1 MILSRRVARLPAPF
15 SEQATAVGDRR
26 ALGQPWGGGSFEC
39 GGMWGGSQW
48 AGPHCSLHVDR
59 EGQGAESKG
68 QVVPGSS
75 QASALPGALGRPSSP
90 PAQSRAAREEKMRKR
105 MFCGRLRSWG
115 GSRSAEG
122 VPHPRPGPLPATACC
137 SRLRTGPGLAWEEL
151 SLRGHLGTLCRPERP
166 APHPHCFSS
175 LFAFFPS

>member
-39 GGMWGGSQW
+39 GGMWGGSQR

-105 MFCGRLRSWG
+105 MFCGAFEAGVAQGQPRACPTPGRDPSLPPPAAAA
-115 GSRSAEG
+115 SA
-122 VPHPRPGPLPATACC
+122 
-137 SRLRTGPGLAWEEL
+137 PGLAWHGR
-151 SLRGHLGTLCRPERP
+151 S
-166 APHPHCFSS
+166 
-175 LFAFFPS
+175 